1 VTVAFPP
8 FPGPGHYALRL
19 NEPGFYLLLLLL
31 LTFASILFLLH
42 RRYPGRRRAV
52 EGFFDAAAI
61 DLAFLLVGLGLVLAL
76 VLGDPQGNRTSVA
89 LYNVVISGYWFT
101 FSIPLVTVGVSVE
114 DRSRGSI
121 AWKLPS
127 LLAAVGLFL
136 ALFAYYYT
144 VA

>member
-1 VTVAFPP
+1 MAFPP

-19 NEPGFYLLLLLL
+19 NAPGFYLLLLLL
-31 LTFASILFLLH
+31 LTFAAILFLLH
-42 RRYPGRRRAV
+42 RNYPGRRRAV

-61 DLAFLLVGLGLVLAL
+61 DMAFLLAGLTIVLAL
-76 VLGDPQGNRTSVA
+76 VIGDPHANRTSFA

-101 FSIPLVTVGVSVE
+101 FSIPIVTVGASVE

-127 LLAAVGLFL
+127 LLAAGLLFL
-136 ALFAYYYT
+136 ALFTYYY
-144 VA
+144 VIA